1 MKLSRVIVVIV
12 FLAILAMATHV
23 SIDSDTWWHLRAGKW
38 MVENKQIIKEDI
50 FSYTSAGKAWQY
62 PGLWVQ
68 VLMFKLY
75 SWFGPGGLNLWVSF
89 MVVAIFGF
97 VWRTTEG
104 NILFRVAVLMLAAM
118 ASAIYW
124 AARPYLISYLLF
136 AVFFYLLERNQ
147 NEGKNNLWL
156 LPVLMI
162 IWVNSHGGFL
172 AGFILWGPYFV
183 DSLIR
188 WVLAKRQRREQ
199 ELEVLQKRWI
209 NLLWVGLAMLL
220 LSLVN
225 PQGLKL
231 WSLPFTT
238 VSRQAEQLFIA
249 EWQSPDFH
257 NPSMIPFALILVLSI
272 GILGG
277 SSKRLSLYEI
287 LLMGGFGLLGL
298 VSIRNIFFF
307 VIVAPAIITR
317 SGKYLFSDLADDFN
331 IQLKLD
337 FSKQPTKLGSVIN
350 IFIVL
355 LVSFVTLL
363 RVVSTIPESVNRE
376 AFEIEFPVNAVE
388 FLQTE
393 ELSGQMF
400 NSYNYGGY
408 LIWAL
413 PKYPVFV
420 DGRADLHQDEIIMTW
435 YRVMR
440 GSKEWEQVFEKWN
453 IQFVLVEPGVPLLS
467 ELNNAGWS
475 TIYEDDV
482 SVIVVSS
489 NSQLGKD

>member
-38 MVENKQIIKEDI
+38 MVENRQIIKEDI
-50 FSYTSAGKAWQY
+50 FSYTSAGKPWQY

-68 VLMFKLY
+68 VMMFKLY
-75 SWFGPGGLNLWVSF
+75 NWFGPGGLNLWVSLT
-89 MVVAIFGF
+89 VVAIFVF
-97 VWRTTEG
+97 VWRTSDG
-104 NILFRVAVLMLAAM
+104 NIIFRVAVLLLAAM

-136 AVFFYLLERNQ
+136 AIFFYLLERNQ
-147 NEGKNNLWL
+147 HGSKGSLWL

-162 IWVNSHGGFL
+162 VWVNSHGGFL
-172 AGFILWGPYFV
+172 AGFILWGPYWV
-183 DSLIR
+183 DSSIK
-188 WVLAKRQRREQ
+188 WAIAKRQGRDQ
-199 ELEVLQKRWI
+199 GLEILKKRWI
-209 NLLWVGLAMLL
+209 SLLWVGVAMLL
-220 LSLVN
+220 LSLLN

-231 WSLPFTT
+231 WTLPFTT
-238 VSRQAEQLFIA
+238 VSRQAEQMFIA

-257 NPSMIPFALILVLSI
+257 KPSLIPFALLLMLSI
-272 GILGG
+272 GVLGR
-277 SSKRLSLYEI
+277 SRKRLTLYEI

-298 VSIRNIFFF
+298 ISIRNIFFF

-317 SGKYLFSDLADDFN
+317 SGKYVFSDLADDLH

-337 FSKQPTKLGSVIN
+337 FSKPPTKFGRVIN
-350 IFIVL
+350 VFIVL

-363 RVVSTIPESVNRE
+363 RVVSIIPNSVNRE
-376 AFEIEFPVNAVE
+376 AFENEFPVKAVE
-388 FLQTE
+388 FLQTK
-393 ELSGQMF
+393 ELYGQMF

-413 PKYPVFV
+413 PQYPVFV
-420 DGRADLHQDEIIMTW
+420 DGRADLHEDDIIMTW
-435 YRVMR
+435 FRVIR
-440 GSKEWEQVFEKWN
+440 GSEEWEQVFEKWN

-467 ELNNAGWS
+467 ELYNEGWN
-475 TIYEDDV
+475 TIYEDDLAVIAV
-482 SVIVVSS
+482 SP
-489 NSQLGKD
+489 NNLLGKN